1 MILLSL
7 LKVFLTYQGNN
18 MSNTSRDMYSRGPAG
33 DALDKIQEDSKQW
46 PDNVLLDNINNPV
59 SGNEIPFIRSTIGK
73 YLAAFR
79 KGSNPADAA
88 KMKKLLDKGGV
99 LWDILGYEPEEQSF
113 TRKDGG
119 KVKRDESKIMKM
131 AMDLKSDFSPL
142 RSGKNQ
148 YKYLQTISPEQAEYL
163 KEIVNLT
170 GKSFKNYKV
179 SPSSLL
185 RTEFHNEEINKE
197 SPGSHSHSGTI
208 DINQLTNKEG
218 NTIGFADY
226 RKKFNTPLSRSGEPD
241 EYQESIIDQIN
252 YTSKDGKKG
261 VYVINESVPYAY
273 NERTKFV
280 GKNHL
285 HSNFKDKKEAQAKL
299 YHAIRTGEKNNV
311 FSLGGATAVYLKHLP
326 ISDFPILKYIY
337 ENKASKTQKKHI
349 KETIKSLPS
358 NYNTRKGHLQALL
371 GIKSPARIKGEGTE
385 EESNPMIPLQK
396 DDELM
401 DRTLDELD
409 KL

>member
-1 MILLSL
+1 
-7 LKVFLTYQGNN
+7 
-18 MSNTSRDMYSRGPAG
+18 MSNTSRNQYSGGAIS
-33 DALDKIQEDSKQW
+33 DALQKRKEESKEW

-59 SGNEIPFIRSTIGK
+59 SGNEIPFVRSTIGK

-170 GKSFKNYKV
+170 GKSFKNYEV

-185 RTEFHNEEINKE
+185 RTEFHNIEKG
-197 SPGSHSHSGTI
+197 SPGSHSDSGTI
-208 DINQLTNKEG
+208 DINKLDGVDFATYRKQF
-218 NTIGFADY
+218 NTIA
-226 RKKFNTPLSRSGEPD
+226 SRAGEIN
-241 EYQESIIDQIN
+241 EYQQSIIDQIN
-252 YTSKDGKKG
+252 YTSKNGKKG
-261 VYVINESVPYAY
+261 VYIINESIPYAG
-273 NERTKFV
+273 NEKTEEK
-280 GKNHL
+280 GLNHL
-285 HSNFKDKKEAQAKL
+285 HTTLKDKKTAEAKL
-299 YHAIRTGEKNNV
+299 HHAVRIGPTRNNV
-311 FSLGGATAVYLKHLP
+311 FSLGGATETYLNNLP

-337 ENKASKTQKKHI
+337 ENKASKAQKKHI
-349 KETIKSLPS
+349 KEKINSVEDLEKKS
-358 NYNTRKGHLQALL
+358 HLQALL
-371 GIKSPARIKGEGTE
+371 GIKSPTIIKGKGIENE
-385 EESNPMIPLQK
+385 NNPTIPEQK
-396 DDELM
+396 DEL
-401 DRTLDELD
+401 EEIESI
-409 KL
+409 